1 MYHEKDKTLCSPF
14 TGRGAG
20 LGFLHRLRRSAA
32 YHWRAIRKWFVE
44 QLNSKR
50 PKDKPVQKVD
60 VKRSEM
66 MAALAKIDKDGKFT
80 AGDGR
85 DVDDHGSE
93 ESWYWLI
100 LSDPSAWSAWPNK
113 TVDAVALTP
122 ENLMKYGPIYL
133 IKEEHLYRINEYD
146 IVTRVIDG
154 KTYAAM
160 YIHLEK
166 AHS

>member
-1 MYHEKDKTLCSPF
+1 M
-14 TGRGAG
+14 
-20 LGFLHRLRRSAA
+20 
-32 YHWRAIRKWFVE
+32 
-44 QLNSKR
+44 
-50 PKDKPVQKVD
+50 QKVD

-66 MAALAKIDKDGKFT
+66 MAALAKIGEDGKFT
-80 AGDGR
+80 AGDGWG
-85 DVDDHGSE
+85 VDENGSE

-100 LSDPSAWSAWPNK
+100 LSDPRAWSVWPNK
-113 TVDAVALTP
+113 TVVAAALTP
-122 ENLMKYGPIYL
+122 ENLTQYGPVYL